1 MKFFEPCFERTNDAN
16 QTLFSVIEHEGEK
29 LAVLNARWVV
39 TEEEVDEWD
48 EDEWDEDDEEYITCE
63 WEYYDF
69 WQMPL
74 EQKLERG
81 YALRIGEKG
90 IPTGSF
96 EFDYGFNHGVPLTSP
111 TWSHAGTNDEDELE
125 AIEVFFDEH
134 ILFAYDG
141 EEGQGIE
148 GGIIPEDIPCGNYW
162 IDGML

>member
-1 MKFFEPCFERTNDAN
+1 MEFWDSCFARLNEAS

-48 EDEWDEDDEEYITCE
+48 GDDDEWDEDDEEWIVSE

-69 WQMPL
+69 WQMPI
-74 EQKLERG
+74 EEKLECG

-90 IPTGSF
+90 VPTESWDRS
-96 EFDYGFNHGVPLTSP
+96 DYGMPP
-111 TWSHAGTNDEDELE
+111 IWSHAGTDDEDELD
-125 AIEVFFDEH
+125 AIEVFFDKH

-148 GGIIPEDIPCGNYW
+148 GGLIPEDIPCGNYW